1 MLLRHARLATIWC
14 EVLGRMEPF
23 DPKIR
28 NGHREAAM
36 TLLALSGEG
45 LALNGTVNICE
56 PLKSVVTDNK
66 LKVLISLHQNG
77 NVIRLEL
84 LTLAPTQT
92 NNHRHTEGT

>member
-1 MLLRHARLATIWC
+1 
-14 EVLGRMEPF
+14 
-23 DPKIR
+23 
-28 NGHREAAM
+28 
-36 TLLALSGEG
+36 
-45 LALNGTVNICE
+45 LNGTVNICE